1 MKNYRERFFHGDWR
15 GMAKDESSNMIKK
28 TMEKEIILIVD
39 DTPDNLAI
47 LGELLMP
54 YYQVRVANSGAKALI
69 AASAP
74 PLPDLILL
82 DIMMPEMDGYEVIK
96 RLKGNPETSDIP
108 VIFITALDTCED
120 ETKGFELG
128 ARDYISKPI
137 RAPILLARVKGQL
150 EIKAARD
157 ILRNQNNWLE
167 TEIQRR
173 IRQYQKVQD
182 ISMRA
187 LGCMAEARDD
197 ETGNH
202 ILRTQNYLH
211 ILAQELANHAQYANV
226 LTQHT
231 IEVYT
236 KAAPLHDI
244 GKVGI
249 PDHVLYKSG
258 KLTPQEWEIMK
269 THTQIGADAIQ
280 RAIGNE
286 EDKEAVDF
294 LYIAMDIAG
303 YHHEK
308 WDGSGYP
315 KGLASTHIPLAARL
329 MALVDV
335 FDALISRR
343 MYKSAYPIDITVKI
357 INESSGTHFDPNIVE
372 AFNRRVDDFE
382 NIAACYKEQHDPQD
396 AQHI

>member
-1 MKNYRERFFHGDWR
+1 
-15 GMAKDESSNMIKK
+15 MIKNA
-28 TMEKEIILIVD
+28 MEKETILIVD

-54 YYQVRVANSGAKALI
+54 YYQVRVANSGPKALT
-69 AASAP
+69 AACAA

-82 DIMMPEMDGYEVIK
+82 DIMMPGMDGYEVIK
-96 RLKGNPETSDIP
+96 HLKSNPETSEIP
-108 VIFITALDTCED
+108 VIFITALDSCE
-120 ETKGFELG
+120 EEAKGFDLG
-128 ARDYISKPI
+128 ARDYISKPV

-167 TEIQRR
+167 AEIQRG
-173 IRQYQKVQD
+173 IRQYQIVQD

-187 LGCMAEARDD
+187 LASLAEARDD

-202 ILRTQNYLH
+202 ILRTQNYLQ
-211 ILAQELANHAQYANV
+211 ILAEELANQSQYTDV
-226 LTQHT
+226 LTQQT
-231 IEVYT
+231 IAIYT

-249 PDHVLYKSG
+249 PDHVLYKPG
-258 KLTPQEWEIMK
+258 KHTPEEWEIMK
-269 THTQIGADAIQ
+269 SHAQIGADAIR

-286 EDKEAVDF
+286 DDKKAVDF
-294 LYIAMDIAG
+294 LYVAMDIAG

-315 KGLASTHIPLAARL
+315 KGLASNNIPLAARL
-329 MALVDV
+329 MALADV
-335 FDALISRR
+335 FDALISHRV
-343 MYKSAYPIDITVKI
+343 YKSAYPMDVTINI
-357 INESSGTHFDPNIVE
+357 INDGNGTHFDPDIVD
-372 AFNRRVDDFE
+372 AFNRRVDDFQG
-382 NIAACYKEQHDPQD
+382 IAAHYKE
-396 AQHI
+396 

>member
-1 MKNYRERFFHGDWR
+1 
-15 GMAKDESSNMIKK
+15 MIKNE
-28 TMEKEIILIVD
+28 TAKETILIVD
-39 DTPDNLAI
+39 DTPDNLAV

-54 YYQVRVANSGAKALI
+54 HYQVRVANSGPKALT
-69 AASAP
+69 AAGTE

-96 RLKGNPETSDIP
+96 YLKDNPRTSDIP

-120 ETKGFELG
+120 EAKGFDLG
-128 ARDYISKPI
+128 ARDYISKPV

-167 TEIQRR
+167 LEIQRR

-187 LGCMAEARDD
+187 LASLAEARDD

-202 ILRTQNYLH
+202 ILRTQNYLKV
-211 ILAQELANHAQYANV
+211 LAEELAKHFKYADV
-226 LTQHT
+226 LTEQT
-231 IEVYT
+231 IEIYT

-249 PDHVLYKSG
+249 PDHVLYKPG
-258 KLTPQEWEIMK
+258 KLTPEEWEIMK
-269 THTQIGADAIQ
+269 THAQIGADAIR
-280 RAIGNE
+280 RAVGNE

-294 LYIAMDIAG
+294 LYVAMDIAG
-303 YHHEK
+303 FHHEK

-315 KGLASTHIPLAARL
+315 KGLTSNHIPLAARL
-329 MALVDV
+329 MALTDV
-335 FDALISRR
+335 FDALISDRV
-343 MYKSAYPIDITVKI
+343 YKSAYPMDVTIKI
-357 INESSGTHFDPNIVE
+357 INEGRGTHFDPDIVD

-382 NIAACYKEQHDPQD
+382 NIAARYKEQQVPKDRK
-396 AQHI
+396 

>member
-1 MKNYRERFFHGDWR
+1 
-15 GMAKDESSNMIKK
+15 MIKNV
-28 TMEKEIILIVD
+28 MEKQTILIVD

-54 YYQVRVANSGAKALI
+54 YYQVRVANSGPKALT
-69 AASAP
+69 AACTT

-82 DIMMPEMDGYEVIK
+82 DIMMPGMDGYEVIK
-96 RLKGNPETSDIP
+96 HLKNNPDTSDIP

-120 ETKGFELG
+120 ETKGFDLG
-128 ARDYISKPI
+128 AMDYISKPV

-167 TEIQRR
+167 SEIQRR

-187 LGCMAEARDD
+187 LASLAEARDD

-202 ILRTQNYLH
+202 ILRTQNYLQIIAEDLVDH
-211 ILAQELANHAQYANV
+211 SLYTDV
-226 LTQHT
+226 LTQQT
-231 IEVYT
+231 IEIYA

-249 PDHVLYKSG
+249 PDHVLYKPG
-258 KLTPQEWEIMK
+258 KLTPEEWEIMK
-269 THTQIGADAIQ
+269 THSQIGADAIQ

-286 EDKEAVDF
+286 DDKEAVDF
-294 LYIAMDIAG
+294 LYVAMDIAG

-315 KGLASTHIPLAARL
+315 KGLASNHIPLAARL
-329 MALVDV
+329 MSLADV
-335 FDALISRR
+335 FDALTSRR
-343 MYKSAYPIDITVKI
+343 VYKSAYPMDVTVKI
-357 INESSGTHFDPNIVE
+357 INEGRGVHFDPDIVD
-372 AFNRRVDDFE
+372 AFNRRMDDFQD
-382 NIAACYKEQHDPQD
+382 IAARYKEQNDPQD
-396 AQHI
+396 AKSTK

>member
-1 MKNYRERFFHGDWR
+1 
-15 GMAKDESSNMIKK
+15 
-28 TMEKEIILIVD
+28 MEKETILIVD

-54 YYQVRVANSGAKALI
+54 HYQVRVANSGAKALI

-82 DIMMPEMDGYEVIK
+82 DIMMPGMDGYEVMK
-96 RLKGNPETSDIP
+96 HLKSNPATCDIP
-108 VIFITALDTCED
+108 VIFITALDSCDD
-120 ETKGFELG
+120 EAKGFELG
-128 ARDYISKPI
+128 ARDYISKPV

-150 EIKAARD
+150 EIEAARH

-167 TEIQRR
+167 AEIQRR
-173 IRQYQKVQD
+173 IQQYQKVQD

-187 LGCMAEARDD
+187 LASLAEARDD

-202 ILRTQNYLH
+202 ILRTQKYVQ
-211 ILAQELANHAQYANV
+211 IIAEELANHPRYARI
-226 LTQHT
+226 LTQQT
-231 IEVYT
+231 IEIYT

-249 PDHVLYKSG
+249 PDHVLYKPG
-258 KLTPQEWEIMK
+258 KHTPQEWGIMK
-269 THTQIGADAIQ
+269 THAQIGADAIR

-294 LYIAMDIAG
+294 LYVAMDIAG

-315 KGLASTHIPLAARL
+315 KGLDSNHIPLAARL
-329 MALVDV
+329 MALADV
-335 FDALISRR
+335 FDALISDRV
-343 MYKSAYPIDITVKI
+343 YKSAYSLDLTVKI
-357 INESSGTHFDPNIVE
+357 INDGNGTHFDPNIVD
-372 AFNRRVDDFE
+372 AFNRRVDDFQD
-382 NIAACYKEQHDPQD
+382 IAARYKEQQDPKG
-396 AQHI
+396 AKLKNNH

>member
-1 MKNYRERFFHGDWR
+1 
-15 GMAKDESSNMIKK
+15 MIKNA
-28 TMEKEIILIVD
+28 MEKETILIVD

-54 YYQVRVANSGAKALI
+54 NYQVRVANSGHNALI
-69 AASAP
+69 AADID

-96 RLKGNPETSDIP
+96 HLKNNPRTSDIP

-120 ETKGFELG
+120 EAKGLDLG
-128 ARDYISKPI
+128 AMDYISKPV

-157 ILRNQNNWLE
+157 ILRDQNNWLE
-167 TEIQRR
+167 LEIARR

-187 LGCMAEARDD
+187 LASLAEARDD

-202 ILRTQNYLH
+202 ILRTQNYVRV
-211 ILAQELANHAQYANV
+211 LAEELAKTAEYADV
-226 LTQHT
+226 LTEQT
-231 IEVYT
+231 IESYT

-249 PDHVLYKSG
+249 PDHVLCKPG
-258 KLTPQEWEIMK
+258 KLTPQEWGIMK
-269 THTQIGADAIQ
+269 THAQIGADAIR

-286 EDKEAVDF
+286 DDKEAVDF
-294 LYIAMDIAG
+294 LYVAMDIAG
-303 YHHEK
+303 CHHEK
-308 WDGSGYP
+308 WDGCGYP
-315 KGLASTHIPLAARL
+315 KGLSGNHIPLAARL
-329 MALVDV
+329 MALADV
-335 FDALISRR
+335 FDALISDRV
-343 MYKSAYPIDITVKI
+343 YKSAYPLDTTINI
-357 INESSGTHFDPNIVE
+357 INNGRGTHFDPDIVD
-372 AFNRRVDDFE
+372 AFNRRVNDFQ
-382 NIAACYKEQHDPQD
+382 NIAARYKDQQE
-396 AQHI
+396 

>member
-1 MKNYRERFFHGDWR
+1 LGERG
-15 GMAKDESSNMIKK
+15 KESEMIKNA
-28 TMEKEIILIVD
+28 MEKETILIVD

-54 YYQVRVANSGAKALI
+54 YYQVRVVNSGPKALT
-69 AASAP
+69 AACAT

-82 DIMMPEMDGYEVIK
+82 DIMMPGMDGYEVIK
-96 RLKGNPETSDIP
+96 HLKSNPETSDVP
-108 VIFITALDTCED
+108 VIFITALDSCED
-120 ETKGFELG
+120 EAKGFDLG
-128 ARDYISKPI
+128 ARDYISKPV

-157 ILRNQNNWLE
+157 ILRNQNNRLE
-167 TEIQRR
+167 AENQRG
-173 IRQYQKVQD
+173 IRQYQIVQD

-187 LGCMAEARDD
+187 LASLAEARDD

-202 ILRTQNYLH
+202 ILRTQNYLQ
-211 ILAQELANHAQYANV
+211 ILAEELANHFQYADV

-231 IEVYT
+231 IEIYT

-249 PDHVLYKSG
+249 PDHVLYKPG
-258 KLTPQEWEIMK
+258 KHTPEEWEIMK
-269 THTQIGADAIQ
+269 THAQIGADAIR

-286 EDKEAVDF
+286 DDKKAVDF
-294 LYIAMDIAG
+294 LYVAMDIAG

-315 KGLASTHIPLAARL
+315 KGLASNDIPLAARL
-329 MALVDV
+329 MALADV
-335 FDALISRR
+335 FDALISHRV
-343 MYKSAYPIDITVKI
+343 YKSAYPMDVTIKI
-357 INESSGTHFDPNIVE
+357 INDGNGTYFDPDIVD
-372 AFNRRVDDFE
+372 AFNRRVDDFQG
-382 NIAACYKEQHDPQD
+382 IAARYKEQQPPPG
-396 AQHI
+396 